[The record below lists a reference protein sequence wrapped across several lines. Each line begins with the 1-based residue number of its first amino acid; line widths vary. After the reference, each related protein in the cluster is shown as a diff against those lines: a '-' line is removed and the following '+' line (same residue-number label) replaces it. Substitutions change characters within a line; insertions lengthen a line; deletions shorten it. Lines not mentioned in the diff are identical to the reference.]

1 MSTQFDSQFE
11 IRKSATLAALATYQ
25 NLARKD
31 TEQLQQSLD
40 KQVKEVLTYCFNNL
54 TWYRDRFGKDFPEKV
69 ASRPLQEVLQDI
81 PIMTKKDVQTSGN
94 FLKVWIHGS
103 RLDDYQS
110 SSTSGSTGQPVSVL
124 KHWPEYYTRHM
135 AVRLL
140 DADWQKSDLSKG
152 FFSISQNKPAGVF
165 DSYGEPYSYLGRTG
179 PTTLVNI
186 SKLTKR
192 DLLRIAEETK
202 ARNVSVNGA
211 LLRALAGEQLA
222 DSSLKVRFDQVLSFA
237 DPVDEQLREQVKAA
251 FGAKICNR
259 YSADEVGFLAIQC
272 PDNDHLH
279 ALQFHNFI
287 EIVDER
293 GKPCQAGEVGR
304 VIVTSLTNPAM
315 PLVRYELGDLARWSE
330 PCSSGITL
338 PVLDPVITRTRDVMT
353 DEKGGTFVPTSGK
366 ARFLAFPEI
375 TDFQIYIF
383 EDAIAILL
391 ETKVELRTEAIQQ
404 VVQDV
409 QKMFRSSLPV
419 QVQMTTSLAWLG
431 HWKRRLFY
439 RAATPIPKHLQI
451 DELKGLSV
459 VLRPAV

>member
-11 IRKSATLAALATYQ
+11 SRKSATLAALATYQ
-25 NLARKD
+25 NLARQKP
-31 TEQLQQSLD
+31 EQLQQSLD

-54 TWYRDRFGKDFPEKV
+54 TWYRDRFGKNFPEKV
-69 ASRPLQEVLQDI
+69 ASRPLQEILQEI

-103 RLDDYQS
+103 SLDDYQS

-124 KHWPEYYTRHM
+124 KYWPEYLIRHM
-135 AVRLL
+135 AVRLM
-140 DADWQKSDLSKG
+140 DAEWQGTDSSKPFLS
-152 FFSISQNKPAGVF
+152 IAQNKPPGVF
-165 DSYGEPYSYLGRTG
+165 TSYGEPYDYLGNTG
-179 PTTLVNI
+179 PLIVANI
-186 SKLTKR
+186 SEITKR

-202 ARNVSVNGA
+202 AKNVSVNGV
-211 LLRALAGEQLA
+211 LLRALASEQVA
-222 DSSLKVRFDQVLSFA
+222 NPTLKVEFDQVLSFA
-237 DPVDEQLREQVKAA
+237 DPVDEDLRELVKEA

-259 YSADEVGFLAIQC
+259 YSADEMGFLAIQC
-272 PDNDHLH
+272 PDHEHLH

-304 VIVTSLTNPAM
+304 VLVTSLTNPAM
-315 PLVRYELGDLARWSE
+315 PLVRYELGDQARWSE
-330 PCSSGITL
+330 PCSSGISL

-353 DEKGGTFVPTSGK
+353 DEKGRTFVPTSGK
-366 ARFLAFPEI
+366 AKFLAFPEI

-391 ETKVELRTEAIQQ
+391 ETKAELRTEAIEQ

-439 RAATPIPKHLQI
+439 RAEKPIPKKLQI
-451 DELKGLSV
+451 KEFQALST
-459 VLRPAV
+459 VLRPGF